1 VGQKSLWSGKQL
13 TITLKRSPVG
23 RPAPQRKFLLGLG
36 LRRLHQTVTRPNTDQ
51 VRGLVD
57 KVKHLVEVSDS

>member
-1 VGQKSLWSGKQL
+1 MGQKSLWNGSQL

-23 RPAPQRKFLLGLG
+23 RPAPQRKFLLSLG
-36 LRRLHQTVTRPNTDQ
+36 LRRLQQTVTRPNTDQ
-51 VRGLVD
+51 VRGLIN